1 MGGIGRA
8 LAIWMVK
15 HGAKNIAF
23 TSRSGLT
30 QPNAKEIKAHLES
43 LGAKVK
49 VLACDISSASALRA
63 ALDNIAHDMPPIK
76 GVMQLA
82 LVIKNALFANTT
94 LHETWAPS
102 LKPKIAGTWNLHNLL
117 PKDMDFFILYSS
129 MVGVFGN
136 EGQAAYGAASAF
148 QDAFANHRNAVGLP
162 ATCIDL
168 GMVTGVGYVAERTD
182 LQRNLQERG
191 FEGISEDECM
201 AIIESAIMA
210 PKRDAGLDAAIMTGV
225 GLVDFAK
232 GGSSSTRP
240 FYHTPKFSHFRRM
253 AFSSSS
259 SSSNDE
265 SGTAAKVRDLLKAAT
280 DFAEAIQVIVDAV
293 LRKIGSLLMVPAEDL
308 SAARA
313 MADYGMDSLVA
324 VEMRNWITRDLE
336 VTVPILELLGSVSI
350 NDLCKNIA
358 KQSKLVL
365 KKEEVE

>member
-15 HGAKNIAF
+15 HGAKNLAF

-30 QPNAKEIKAHLES
+30 HQSAQDVKSHLES

-49 VLACDISSASALRA
+49 VLTCDISSKAQFQA
-63 ALDNIAHDMPPIK
+63 ALDEIAWDMPPVK

-82 LVIKNALFANTT
+82 LVIKNALFPNMT
-94 LHETWAPS
+94 LDQIWTPS
-102 LKPKIAGTWNLHNLL
+102 LKPKIDGTWNLHHML
-117 PKDMDFFILYSS
+117 PHDLDFFILYSS

-148 QDAFANHRNAVGLP
+148 QDAFANYRNSIGLP

-168 GMVTGVGYVAERTD
+168 GMVTGVGYVAERSD
-182 LQRNLQERG
+182 LKRTLEERG
-191 FEGISEDECM
+191 FEGITEEECM
-201 AIIESAIMA
+201 AIIESAMMTPRRA
-210 PKRDAGLDAAIMTGV
+210 PGADGAIMTGM
-225 GLVDFAK
+225 GLADFAR

-253 AFSSSS
+253 ALFASS

-265 SGTAAKVRDLLKAAT
+265 SGAAATVRDLLMTAT
-280 DFAEAIQVIVDAV
+280 SSPEAVEVIIDAV

-336 VTVPILELLGSVSI
+336 VTVPILELLGSGSI
-350 NDLCKNIA
+350 KDLCHNIA
-358 KQSKLVL
+358 RQSKLVP
-365 KKEEVE
+365 KEVEE